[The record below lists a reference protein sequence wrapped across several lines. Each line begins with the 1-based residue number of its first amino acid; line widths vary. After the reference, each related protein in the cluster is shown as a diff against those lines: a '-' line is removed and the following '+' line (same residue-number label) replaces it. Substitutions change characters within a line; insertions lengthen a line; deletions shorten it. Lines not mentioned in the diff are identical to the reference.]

1 MTVRKIQNEK
11 ESVVILRT
19 LKAAGVRAKG
29 EKISRKKL
37 FRNNLGLY
45 VMLLP
50 GLIYILVFKYLPMYG
65 ITIAFQDFNIFKGV
79 MGSEWVGMANFEKMF
94 SDPEFY
100 QVFMNTLIISISK
113 LVVLFPLPIVAALM
127 INEIH
132 TAWFKKTTQTIIYLP
147 HFISWVIVAGIF
159 TSLLSPSSGLVNML
173 ITALGGEPVSFMMS
187 NDWFRKVLVFSDGWK
202 ETGYGAVVYI
212 AAIAGVDQ
220 QLYEAARVDGAGR
233 LRTIWSITLPS
244 IATTIVL
251 MLILRLGSIL
261 EAGTEQILAM
271 YNPTVYQTGDV
282 IGTYVYRMGLG
293 QQQYSMTTAVGLFN
307 SVVGFILVV
316 SGNFFSKKISGSSIW

>member
-1 MTVRKIQNEK
+1 M
-11 ESVVILRT
+11 ILRT

-65 ITIAFQDFNIFKGV
+65 ITIAFQDFNIFNIFKGV

-147 HFISWVIVAGIF
+147 QFISWVIVAGIF

>member
-1 MTVRKIQNEK
+1 M
-11 ESVVILRT
+11 ILRT

-65 ITIAFQDFNIFKGV
+65 ITIAFQDFNIFKDV

>member
-1 MTVRKIQNEK
+1 M
-11 ESVVILRT
+11 ILRT

>member
-1 MTVRKIQNEK
+1 
-11 ESVVILRT
+11 
-19 LKAAGVRAKG
+19 
-29 EKISRKKL
+29 
-37 FRNNLGLY
+37 
-45 VMLLP
+45 MLLP

>member
-1 MTVRKIQNEK
+1 M
-11 ESVVILRT
+11 ILRT

-65 ITIAFQDFNIFKGV
+65 ITIAFQDFNIFNIFKGV

>member
-1 MTVRKIQNEK
+1 MQIKKGQNV
-11 ESVVILRT
+11 S
-19 LKAAGVRAKG
+19 KADRVSK
-29 EKISRKKL
+29 KKL
-37 FRNNLGLY
+37 FRNNIGLY

-50 GLIYILVFKYLPMYG
+50 GLIYLIVFKYLPMYG
-65 ITIAFQDFNIFKGV
+65 IAIAFQDFNIFQGV
-79 MGSEWVGMANFEKMF
+79 SGSEWVGMANFAKIF

-100 QVFMNTLIISISK
+100 RIFTNTLIISISK
-113 LVVLFPLPIVAALM
+113 LLILFPLPIIIAL
-127 INEIH
+127 ILNEIRSP
-132 TAWFKKTTQTIIYLP
+132 WYKKTTQTIIYLP

-159 TSLLSPSSGLVNML
+159 TSLLSPSSGLVNII

-187 NDWFRKVLVFSDGWK
+187 NSWFRKVLVFSDGWK
-202 ETGYGAVVYI
+202 ETGYSAVVYI

-220 QLYEAARVDGAGR
+220 QLYEAAKVDGAGR
-233 LRTIWSITLPS
+233 LRMIWSITLPS

-251 MLILRLGSIL
+251 MLILRLGTIL

-293 QQQYSMTTAVGLFN
+293 QQQYSTTTAVGLFN

>member
-1 MTVRKIQNEK
+1 M
-11 ESVVILRT
+11 ILRT
-19 LKAAGVRAKG
+19 LKAAGVRANG